1 MEKKHVWLYF
11 IGGLLT
17 VIAGITVWLFIATN
31 PNNAKMANLKRMNT
45 KNLALSSY
53 YQKQT
58 NSLSVEG
65 ELNHISDTNINV
77 QNSLNDVTKNLKS
90 GIDLVYNKTKN
101 EDDYSKLKS
110 TLPKLVG
117 NELSEQLITNDKP
130 VLNQSG
136 KKTLTYDKTDDVVVA
151 FGKYDYQ
158 SVTVPI
164 YVVVDYETPKVAT
177 SEKGDRTQ
185 SLKGQ
190 DLYILTFNLK
200 TKKLS
205 LDQYVKGATSNG

>member
-1 MEKKHVWLYF
+1 M
-11 IGGLLT
+11 
-17 VIAGITVWLFIATN
+17 
-31 PNNAKMANLKRMNT
+31 
-45 KNLALSSY
+45 
-53 YQKQT
+53 
-58 NSLSVEG
+58 
-65 ELNHISDTNINV
+65 
-77 QNSLNDVTKNLKS
+77 
-90 GIDLVYNKTKN
+90 
-101 EDDYSKLKS
+101 
-110 TLPKLVG
+110 
-117 NELSEQLITNDKP
+117 SEQLITNDTP

-164 YVVVDYETPKVAT
+164 YVAVDYETPKVAT
-177 SEKGDRTQ
+177 SERGDRTQ